1 MRKAAMFLLTAAA
14 VMILPRIIVADDAGK
29 PVPPGP
35 EQQGPAAPGQPPF
48 AAPGQPPFG
57 IPLPPPGTADK
68 LPDFKAL
75 FDKMDKNKDGK
86 LTLEEF
92 TEGMKQLHKDMME
105 HARPMG
111 PPPVAMPLGGPMP
124 GPGNVMWIQRP
135 MPGPG
140 GVGGPGF
147 APAGPGG
154 PGGPAAWGPGP
165 APGGFGGPGGP

>member
-14 VMILPRIIVADDAGK
+14 VMILPRIIVADDARK
-29 PVPPGP
+29 PARLAQSNKGL
-35 EQQGPAAPGQPPF
+35 
-48 AAPGQPPFG
+48 
-57 IPLPPPGTADK
+57 LPPVNRRFPPRPTAVRHSVAASRRGGQAPR
-68 LPDFKAL
+68 LQSAL
-75 FDKMDKNKDGK
+75 RQDGQ
-86 LTLEEF
+86 
-92 TEGMKQLHKDMME
+92 KQGRQAHARGVHRRDEAFAQGHDGE

-111 PPPVAMPLGGPMP
+111 PPPVAIPLGGPMP

-154 PGGPAAWGPGP
+154 PGGPAAGSGPQP
-165 APGGFGGPGGP
+165 AALADR